1 MRHPWYLPCAV
12 AFQRDVKKKK
22 SSQDPIFLSLA
33 RLRPVRRRVLGSRH
47 STAIHASYHG
57 CLRAHKPTSATT
69 HARFRRF
76 FRRSNK
82 DGSGWLNIRIICICI
97 RLKYKYRYPYS
108 YLILIWMSNGCIRIR
123 LRELFS
129 IRFHI
134 RIRRISDHVRI
145 RKEKVTSETIL
156 NLFLYLIT

>member
-1 MRHPWYLPCAV
+1 MGWKIWRSLGSKDTKLAGPH
-12 AFQRDVKKKK
+12 F
-22 SSQDPIFLSLA
+22 FLSLA

-82 DGSGWLNIRIICICI
+82 DGSGWLNIRINRI
-97 RLKYKYRYPYS
+97 RIRKCKYGYPYS
-108 YLILIWMSNGCIRIR
+108 YSILIWMSYGCIRIR
-123 LRELFS
+123 LWELFS

-134 RIRRISDHVRI
+134 RIRGISDHIRI
-145 RKEKVTSETIL
+145 CPYPQRK
-156 NLFLYLIT
+156 ND